1 MYFDEFFE
9 EFIFNCQSRN
19 LADGTIKRY
28 KKMLKLLGD
37 FLKQSKIDDLSD
49 ITTKH
54 IRHFMLSL
62 KRRGNKET
70 YINSHLKLL
79 RSFFTWLEDEGYN
92 DTNPTVGVKFFKEKK
107 VVIKTFTDEE
117 VLRMI
122 NVAGV
127 YKYNNRKVNTEFTR
141 FITQRNKLIIML
153 LADTAIRVNE
163 LCTIKNDDIYKDRI
177 LIREGKGNK
186 ERFVYLSN
194 AVIAQMMKYN
204 RTRKNNFEDVVID
217 DNLILSK
224 NGTKT
229 MPLDIQVVI
238 KKLGKEANVR
248 KEIRCSPHTLR
259 HYSAQ
264 TLLKN
269 GVDVYSVSRILGHS
283 NTKITEVYLRSLET
297 DEVLINSRNKS
308 PLSLIKR
315 KK

>member
-79 RSFFTWLEDEGYN
+79 RSFFTWLEYEGYN
-92 DTNPTVGVKFFKEKK
+92 DINPTVGIKFFKEKK
-107 VVIKTFTDEE
+107 VVIKTFNDEE
-117 VLRMI
+117 VLKMI
-122 NVAGV
+122 KIAGV
-127 YKYNNRKVNTEFTR
+127 YKYNNRIVNTKFTK

-153 LADTAIRVNE
+153 LADTAMRVNE
-163 LCTIKNDDIYKDRI
+163 LCTIKNDDIYNDRI
-177 LIREGKGNK
+177 LIKEGKGDK

-194 AVIAQMMKYN
+194 PVIAQIMKYN
-204 RTRKNNFEDVVID
+204 RVKKNNFDGVVID

-297 DEVLINSRNKS
+297 DEVLINTRNKS

>member
-28 KKMLKLLGD
+28 RKMLKLLGD
-37 FLKQSKIDDLSD
+37 FLEQSKIDDLDD

-122 NVAGV
+122 EVAGI
-127 YKYNNRKVNTEFTR
+127 YKYNNKKV
-141 FITQRNKLIIML
+141 
-153 LADTAIRVNE
+153 
-163 LCTIKNDDIYKDRI
+163 
-177 LIREGKGNK
+177 KGIFH
-186 ERFVYLSN
+186 E
-194 AVIAQMMKYN
+194 
-204 RTRKNNFEDVVID
+204 
-217 DNLILSK
+217 
-224 NGTKT
+224 
-229 MPLDIQVVI
+229 
-238 KKLGKEANVR
+238 
-248 KEIRCSPHTLR
+248 
-259 HYSAQ
+259 
-264 TLLKN
+264 
-269 GVDVYSVSRILGHS
+269 
-283 NTKITEVYLRSLET
+283 
-297 DEVLINSRNKS
+297 INSVYFFISYNF
-308 PLSLIKR
+308 IWCNF
-315 KK
+315 